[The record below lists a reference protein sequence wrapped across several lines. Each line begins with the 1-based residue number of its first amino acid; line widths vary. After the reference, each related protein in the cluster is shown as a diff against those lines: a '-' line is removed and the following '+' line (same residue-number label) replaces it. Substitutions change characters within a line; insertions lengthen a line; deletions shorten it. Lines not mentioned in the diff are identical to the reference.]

1 MYLHVY
7 VLMINFKLN
16 FNMNFNHSTNI
27 KPLNRLLKVIYIYTH
42 THTITYIVHVYTV
55 IECTLII
62 HCKTFK

>member
-1 MYLHVY
+1 MYLH

-27 KPLNRLLKVIYIYTH
+27 KPLNRLLKVMVIQILYN
-42 THTITYIVHVYTV
+42 IVHVYTV